1 MLVELPPLP
10 LFIGRYLVQR
20 HVTLMR
26 NRGLRVR
33 FTPRDMAAF
42 EKMVGSFLQGR
53 SEWER
58 TSIGWE
64 RRQPLGPELLAA

>member
-1 MLVELPPLP
+1 M
-10 LFIGRYLVQR
+10 
-20 HVTLMR
+20 
-26 NRGLRVR
+26 R

-42 EKMVGSFLQGR
+42 EKMVGSFLKGR

-64 RRQPLGPELLAA
+64 RRHPLGPEPLAA